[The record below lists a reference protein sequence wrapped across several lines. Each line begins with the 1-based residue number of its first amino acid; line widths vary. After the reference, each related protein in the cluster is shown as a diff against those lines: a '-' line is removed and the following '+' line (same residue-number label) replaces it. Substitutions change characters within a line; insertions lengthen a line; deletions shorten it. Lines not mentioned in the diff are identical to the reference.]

1 MKYVAIRSEGGLIP
15 YDLLDKIATEDVP
28 GQKASDFGLA
38 KGRRLSDEIQR
49 VWSDAQDLWDI
60 FHRRRDSL
68 PEKDPHGTT
77 LTRERWIVPLLTDPQ
92 ILAYSLTY
100 QPSAIVLDGLTFPI
114 SHLAGESEESP
125 PVDIE
130 GFKIDLDHRAPKL
143 RTSPRAMV
151 QEFLNHSEAHL
162 WGIVTNGLS
171 FRLLR
176 DTARTSRP
184 SYLDFNLERI
194 LTDGLYH
201 EFAVFY
207 RLCHRTRLPLPG
219 QLPEACLLDEYY
231 KLSIEQGGR
240 VRDKLRDGVEETL
253 KIFGTGFLR
262 HPDNQPLRDKIASG
276 SLNVHDYHRQLL
288 RLVYRLLF
296 LIVAEERR
304 MIVATGD
311 HSDKNQR
318 IYADYYS
325 VGRLRERAEGI
336 IERSDFGDLWI
347 GLKTTFS
354 LFSDSSDRNP
364 LDIPPL
370 NGDLFS
376 NLTMPDLDGT
386 SLYNHDLLLAIRKLS
401 LFHDGK
407 LLQRVN
413 YSALDVEELGSV
425 YESLLDYR
433 PAVEAPPEGL
443 EFKLETGGERKS
455 TGSYYTRPELVREL
469 IQSALVPAL
478 EDRLAEAAKEA
489 RTKHADEKQL
499 KEGTILSISVCDPAC
514 GSGHFLLEAA
524 RRLGKELAR
533 VRTGEDEPS
542 LEQFHLAVRDVV
554 SHCIYGVDLNPLAVD
569 LCKLALWLEGHWTG
583 KPLSFLD
590 HRIKCGHSLIGVFDL
605 DIMAGGIPD
614 DAFNQVTGDDKKV
627 AAAYKKRNRNERVVG
642 QKRLDF
648 EKTLPDHEGDFAA
661 LFGVSLDFPEE
672 TPADVRRKSELF
684 DKARNSKEWWHD
696 WTAANLWTAT
706 FFTPLVRLDDP
717 DVATHETFM
726 DYLLRGRDRPQTT
739 GNANALATHFR
750 FFHWQLEFPDVFA
763 KGGFDVLLGN
773 APWER
778 IKLQEEEF
786 WSQESYIESAPN
798 KAERTKRINEYRQ
811 STDPAKRA
819 LVHEFDEAKHAA
831 EALSKFVRESRRF
844 PLTARGDINTY
855 ALFAELGRSLIC
867 RSGCVG
873 IIVQSGI
880 ATDDTYQ
887 DFFADLISTKQLVSL
902 FDFVNLEGFFPGVHR
917 THPHFCALT
926 LRGAP
931 QDAPVPFAFYL
942 TRTDQLR
949 DQRRIFE
956 LSSQDFQLL
965 NPNTRT
971 CSVFRTHSD
980 AELTKKMYGHVPILV
995 NEQTGGNPWGVR
1007 FLTMFHMSNDS
1018 NLFRTGPDLRLLP
1031 LYEAK
1036 MMHQFD
1042 HRFATYD
1049 NGETRDCT
1057 DEEKADPNFAVCPR
1071 YWVPEEE
1078 VFYRVSNV
1086 PPDLITAVMAGSEDL
1101 ARQIITLWLSGYC
1114 AERGDTTAANTLLEG
1129 ARTKSVLWYSVQSIL
1144 TERLFNEAAA
1154 RALQRDYPLT
1164 ADDIAL
1170 MDKADDY
1177 VWMARVWIAHR
1188 VPRWLLAFRDITNA
1202 TNERT
1207 AIFTVLPFSAVGNNA
1222 PLLFTKSVDST
1233 LLTCL
1238 LANLNA
1244 LVFDYVARQ
1253 KVGGTHLNFFIVN
1266 QLPALAPEQYCISD
1280 ISFIRSRVI
1289 DLVYVA
1295 HDMQSFATDLGFDA
1309 PLVTWNRD
1317 RRTQVRAELDGYYA
1331 HLYRLT
1337 RDELRYVLDPKEVF
1351 GEDFPSE
1358 TFRVLKEREEKE
1370 FGEYRTRRLVLAA
1383 FDELSRTERFRG
1395 EKRDCTITGK
1405 TWEVGS

>member
-15 YDLLDKIATEDVP
+15 YDLLDKIGNEEVP

-77 LTRERWIVPLLTDPQ
+77 LTRERWILPLLTDPQ
-92 ILAYSLTY
+92 ILGYSLSY

-114 SHLAGESEESP
+114 SHRAGESEESP

-151 QEFLNHSEAHL
+151 QEFLNHSEAQL

-176 DTARTSRP
+176 DTARTARP
-184 SYLDFNLERI
+184 SYLEFDLEDI
-194 LTDGLYH
+194 LQAGLYN
-201 EFAVFY
+201 EFALFY
-207 RLCHRTRLPLPG
+207 RLCHRSRLPLPG
-219 QLPEACLLDEYY
+219 QAPEECLLERYY
-231 KLSIEQGGR
+231 QLSIEQGGR

-262 HPDNQPLRDKIASG
+262 HPDNRPLRDKIASG

-325 VGRLRERAEGI
+325 VARLRERAEGI
-336 IERSDFGDLWI
+336 IERTDFSDLWI
-347 GLKTTFS
+347 GLKKTFS

-376 NLTMPDLDGT
+376 GLTMPDLDGT

-469 IQSALVPAL
+469 IQSALVPVL
-478 EDRLAEAAKEA
+478 EVRLAEATKES
-489 RTKHADEKQL
+489 RTKSEDDKAV
-499 KEGTILSISVCDPAC
+499 KERAILTISVCDPAC

-542 LEQFHLAVRDVV
+542 PEQFHLAVRDVV
-554 SHCIYGVDLNPLAVD
+554 SHCIYGVDMNPLAVD

-590 HRIKCGHSLIGVFDL
+590 HRIKCGHSFIGVL
-605 DIMAGGIPD
+605 DPAILAQGIPD
-614 DAFNQVTGDDKKV
+614 DAFNPVTGDEKTV
-627 AAAYKKRNRNERVVG
+627 AAAFKKRNRNERAVG

-648 EKTLPDHEGDFAA
+648 DKAAPEHERQFAE
-661 LFGVSLDFPEE
+661 LFGLRLDFPEE
-672 TPADVRRKSELF
+672 TPADVRRKSQLF
-684 DKARNSKEWWHD
+684 EQGRQSTEWWHD
-696 WTAANLWTAT
+696 WTAANLWTAA
-706 FFTPLVRLDDP
+706 FFLKLVKHDDPLVP
-717 DVATHETFM
+717 THDLFL
-726 DYLLRGRDRPQTT
+726 DYLVKGTDRPQMT
-739 GNANALATHFR
+739 GNANALGTQLR
-750 FFHWQLEFPDVFA
+750 FFHWRFEFPDVFDR
-763 KGGFDVLLGN
+763 GGFHVVLGN
-773 APWER
+773 PPWER

-786 WSQESYIESAPN
+786 WADDTYISAAPN
-798 KAERTKRINEYRQ
+798 KAERAKRIEEYRK
-811 STDPAKRA
+811 STDPAKKQR
-819 LVHEFDEAKHAA
+819 VQEFDNARHTA
-831 EALSKFVRESRRF
+831 EALSKFVRASSRF

-855 ALFAELGRSLIC
+855 ALFAELFFTLLNSHGRAGL
-867 RSGCVG
+867 V
-873 IIVQSGI
+873 VPTGI
-880 ATDDTYQ
+880 ATDDTNKE
-887 DFFADLISTKQLVSL
+887 FFSDLNQRSALVSL
-902 FDFVNLEGFFPGVHR
+902 FDFENREGIFPAVDSR
-917 THPHFCALT
+917 YKFSLLT
-926 LRGAP
+926 LSTK
-931 QDAPVPFAFYL
+931 PVKSTSFACYL
-942 TRTDQLR
+942 VRTEQIYDPARRFQLAT
-949 DQRRIFE
+949 E
-956 LSSQDFQLL
+956 DFALL
-965 NPNTRT
+965 NPNTHT
-971 CSVFRTHSD
+971 CPIFRTRAD
-980 AELTKKMYGHVPILV
+980 AELTKKIYRQVPILL
-995 NEQTGGNPWGVR
+995 NEKTDTNSWGIEYLR
-1007 FLTMFHMSNDS
+1007 MIDMSNDS
-1018 NLFRTGPDLRLLP
+1018 DLFETAAADGLVP
-1031 LYEAK
+1031 LYEGK
-1036 MMHQFD
+1036 MVQAYD
-1042 HRFATYD
+1042 HRAASVIT
-1049 NGETRDCT
+1049 NVQNLKRPGQPVETNLEQHR
-1057 DEEKADPNFAVCPR
+1057 DPNYLPR
-1071 YWVPEEE
+1071 PQYWVPESE
-1078 VFYRVSNV
+1078 VRNRLPSSYPYKWF
-1086 PPDLITAVMAGSEDL
+1086 LGF
-1101 ARQIITLWLSGYC
+1101 
-1114 AERGDTTAANTLLEG
+1114 
-1129 ARTKSVLWYSVQSIL
+1129 KSVTS
-1144 TERLFNEAAA
+1144 
-1154 RALQRDYPLT
+1154 P
-1164 ADDIAL
+1164 
-1170 MDKADDY
+1170 
-1177 VWMARVWIAHR
+1177 
-1188 VPRWLLAFRDITNA
+1188 

-1207 AIFTVLPFSAVGNNA
+1207 FIATALPWSGVSNSM
-1222 PLLFTKSVDST
+1222 PLI
-1233 LLTCL
+1233 LTSQKDGKLVACL

-1253 KVGGTHLNFFIVN
+1253 KVGGVNLNFFIIN
-1266 QLPALAPEQYCISD
+1266 QLVALPPNGYKPVDIAFIS
-1280 ISFIRSRVI
+1280 RRVLQ
-1289 DLVYVA
+1289 LVYTA
-1295 HDMQSFATDLGFDA
+1295 SDMARFAGDNGYQGQSFAWDE
-1309 PLVTWNRD
+1309 D
-1317 RRTQVRAELDGYYA
+1317 RRATLRAELDAYFA
-1331 HLYRLT
+1331 HLYGLT
-1337 RDELRYVLDPKEVF
+1337 REELRYILDPKDLF
-1351 GEDFPSE
+1351 GPEFPSE
-1358 TFRVLKEREEKE
+1358 TFRGLKESEEQRYGE
-1370 FGEYRTRRLVLAA
+1370 FRTRQLVLAA
-1383 FDELSRTERFRG
+1383 YDELSKSDRFGG
-1395 EKRDCTITGK
+1395 EKRESAIETPKGRSMIPVRRAG
-1405 TWEVGS
+1405 